1 MGCECF
7 FDRLIAQIAHPL
19 QRGAFRLY
27 PVSLELKVPSYS
39 IELLCSLMRENVNAA
54 LHPTHTVR
62 CAIRCLFTFRKAS
75 MPSAGSSWTGKHMML
90 PDKSTGQITVS
101 IATAETA
108 AGSECPVQCINKATV
123 K

>member
-7 FDRLIAQIAHPL
+7 FGRLIAHPL
-19 QRGAFRLY
+19 QRGAFCLC
-27 PVSLELKVPSYS
+27 PVSLELKVPSYL
-39 IELLCSLMRENVNAA
+39 ITVQLDEGNVNAA

-62 CAIRCLFTFRKAS
+62 CAIRCLFTSRKAS
-75 MPSAGSSWTGKHMML
+75 KPSAGSSWTGKHMML
-90 PDKSTGQITVS
+90 PDQSTGQITVS

-108 AGSECPVQCINKATV
+108 AGSECPVQCTNKATV